1 MIKMGTNYQVMA
13 SVGLVNTSYVLFV
26 LVLYVVRLETATEG
40 GRCVLVRRSRIQ
52 FSMKKHESRSLGQLV
67 SA

>member
-40 GRCVLVRRSRIQ
+40 GRCVLVHRSRVQ
-52 FSMKKHESRSLGQLV
+52 
-67 SA
+67 